1 MRCALYDK
9 WAKDLAKSVN
19 KYTIMVQ
26 ISFLDPNGFNSGY
39 QDSQNELSDQFNF
52 MLKSQDN
59 QGKVCIDTGVHFL
72 PNNLFA

>member
-1 MRCALYDK
+1 
-9 WAKDLAKSVN
+9 
-19 KYTIMVQ
+19 MVQ